1 MGLSKGNPDRLLSGT
16 DVVGN
21 VCGKKNEP
29 ISNVTN
35 SGLNM
40 ETKKYL
46 YFDWVKTAKILGQ
59 ESLTKYLTDNDI
71 VGNFSTLLGELG
83 DFNKDTM
90 VARDYCIG
98 GAYTNTAKLEKDSSP
113 VFNLI
118 DGEFQYFDDSSLS
131 QNAKGVVLSKQKL
144 KDESEIV
151 SLMQKD
157 GTIQIYRTSKG
168 IKLKNSTPSF
178 LQSQQFHV
186 EIDCN
191 SPLMIGFKVRTR
203 KLKLIQALHYI
214 LLKHETLLQ

>member
-21 VCGKKNEP
+21 VCGKKNEA
-29 ISNVTN
+29 IENVTN

-59 ESLTKYLTDNDI
+59 ESLTTFLSNPDNDI
-71 VGNFSTLLGELG
+71 VGNFSTLLGDLPS
-83 DFNKDTM
+83 FNQDTM

-98 GAYTNTAKLEKDSSP
+98 NAYANTAKLEKDSSP
-113 VFNLI
+113 VYNLI

-131 QNAKGVVLSKQKL
+131 QDVKGVVLSKQKL

-168 IKLKNSTPSF
+168 NFP
-178 LQSQQFHV
+178 QQ
-186 EIDCN
+186 
-191 SPLMIGFKVRTR
+191 
-203 KLKLIQALHYI
+203 A
-214 LLKHETLLQ
+214 